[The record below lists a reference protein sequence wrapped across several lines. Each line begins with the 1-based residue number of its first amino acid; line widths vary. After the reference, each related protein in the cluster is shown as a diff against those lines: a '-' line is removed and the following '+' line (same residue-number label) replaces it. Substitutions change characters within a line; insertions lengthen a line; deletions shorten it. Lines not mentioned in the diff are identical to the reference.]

1 MERSLRSVVNQ
12 FVAVAFVL
20 LSLFI
25 VSATAQVS
33 KGSISG
39 TVIDP
44 SGAVVSGAEVRAT
57 DLATNQVLSTNSD
70 NSGLFKLP
78 LLAVGTYKVEVS
90 KSGFRKAEVNGVDV
104 TPTTTRPPSNRAS
117 TSRSPNAP
125 ARV

>member
-1 MERSLRSVVNQ
+1 MLSGVGQRRAFLIRNFLIVRGKSFAQRLIQEAAKMERSLRSVVNQ

-25 VSATAQVS
+25 VSAMAQVS

-44 SGAVVSGAEVRAT
+44 SGAVVSGAEGRAT

-70 NSGLFKLP
+70 DSCLF
-78 LLAVGTYKVEVS
+78 
-90 KSGFRKAEVNGVDV
+90 
-104 TPTTTRPPSNRAS
+104 
-117 TSRSPNAP
+117 
-125 ARV
+125 